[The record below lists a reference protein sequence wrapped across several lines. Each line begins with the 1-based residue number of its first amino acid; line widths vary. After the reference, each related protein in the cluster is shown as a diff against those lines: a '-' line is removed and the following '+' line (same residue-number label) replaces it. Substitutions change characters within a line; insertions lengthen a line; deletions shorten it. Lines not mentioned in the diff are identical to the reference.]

1 MWEMSGFF
9 INQHIQT
16 YILVSKLFNSPEQV
30 MEQNEIKV
38 VLYYIGIILKDLI
51 KVLDNS

>member
-1 MWEMSGFF
+1 MGDEWIFYKPTYTDIHSG
-9 INQHIQT
+9 IKT
-16 YILVSKLFNSPEQV
+16 LNSPEQV